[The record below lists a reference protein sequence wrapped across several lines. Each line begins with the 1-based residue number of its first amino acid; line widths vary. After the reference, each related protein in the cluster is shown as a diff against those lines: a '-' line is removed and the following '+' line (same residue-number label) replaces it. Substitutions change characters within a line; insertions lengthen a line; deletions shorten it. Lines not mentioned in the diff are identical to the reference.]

1 MDKIKAFK
9 GLLIPYDV
17 YFRDLSIRSRFLA
30 GDLDVTCNT
39 LTNCV
44 VESDPWGGVRSINSS
59 CRGISCCNCIFF
71 KGNFKERAEYFEK
84 CLNADEIKADE
95 RDDSYMTVF
104 ELKNMLN
111 SLHPATEI
119 IWKVQ
124 EPVNTKG
131 NLFAKVEKVPED
143 CWKVIIN
150 LKGEGDN

>member
-1 MDKIKAFK
+1 MGKIKVFK
-9 GLLIPYDV
+9 GLLIPCDV
-17 YFRDLSIRSRFLA
+17 HFLNLSIRSKLFAADPRINCGA
-30 GDLDVTCNT
+30 
-39 LTNCV
+39 LTDGGI
-44 VESDPWGGVRSINSS
+44 ESDPWYGVRNINSS

-71 KGNFKERAEYFEK
+71 EGNFKERAEYLEK
-84 CLNADEIKADE
+84 CLNAAETETDES
-95 RDDSYMTVF
+95 DDSYMTVF

-150 LKGEGDN
+150 LKGEGDD